1 MTTTESTRSTEG
13 GLRAVIWNL
22 TLIGAGSVL
31 CAGAINGILIPQ
43 RFLSG
48 GVTGVALVI
57 YYLWPALPVSVL
69 YALLNVPLFAMGWVH
84 VGRRFF
90 LYSLAGAGFFSVAVQ
105 WVHWPIPVRDP
116 MLAALLAGIVTGLGS
131 GLILR
136 SAGSAGGVDILSIML
151 FRRFSVRLGTTV
163 LAFNAVVLAAG
174 VVFVDLEKALYTLV
188 FFFVSSRVV
197 DLVVTGLSQRK
208 AVTVVSRR
216 WEEISRFVLQELRR
230 GVTVIDARG
239 GYSGSEE
246 KMLYTVITFREL
258 ARLKREIKRID
269 PQAFAVV
276 TETLEVMGHR
286 IGNQPHW

>member
-1 MTTTESTRSTEG
+1 MDTDLTQEG
-13 GLRAVIWNL
+13 GAGAVFRSL
-22 TLIGAGSVL
+22 CLIAAGSAL
-31 CAGAINGILIPQ
+31 CALAVNGILIPQ

-48 GVTGVALVI
+48 GVTGVALLLH
-57 YYLWPALPVSVL
+57 YTWPALPVGAL

-90 LYSLAGAGFFSVAVQ
+90 LYSLAGVTIFSVAVQ
-105 WVHWPIPVRDP
+105 WVGWPIPVRDP
-116 MLAALLAGIVTGLGS
+116 MLAALLAGLVTGVGS

-151 FRRFSVRLGTTV
+151 FRRFSIRLGTTV
-163 LAFNAVVLAAG
+163 LAFNALVLAAG

-208 AVTVVSRR
+208 AVTIISQH
-216 WEEISRFVLQELRR
+216 WEALNRLILHDLRR
-230 GVTVIDARG
+230 GVTVLQGQG
-239 GYSGSEE
+239 GWSGEEE
-246 KMLYTVITFREL
+246 KVLYTVITFREL
-258 ARLKREIKRID
+258 ARLKREIRRVD
-269 PQAFAVV
+269 PQAFVV
-276 TETLEVMGHR
+276 VSETLEVMGHR